1 MIAMALIAIFLFVGW
16 IFLALN
22 NLSEYETTSLI
33 LCMVA
38 GLSAV
43 VITAFTIVIKKLD
56 FIKKLLEESK
66 NNERNLPE
74 NKEEKTE

>member
-1 MIAMALIAIFLFVGW
+1 MIAIALIAIFLFVGW

-22 NLSEYETTSLI
+22 NLSEYETTTLI

-43 VITAFTIVIKKLD
+43 VIVVSTIIIKKLNS
-56 FIKKLLEESK
+56 IQKLLEENK
-66 NNERNLPE
+66 NIEKNLPE
-74 NKEEKTE
+74 NKDGKAE